1 LLQKELGK
9 GVQAGLFEGLLINA
23 LILLAALLVLD
34 KASDWTITNSVKV
47 ADITGFGKTTVGF
60 ILVAFATSLPELS
73 VSIFSAIGQE
83 TIGVAI
89 GNVLGSNIVN
99 ICLILGICF
108 LIMALKNSKNN
119 AKLLPSMAKE
129 EIGSLYFGLFIAS
142 TIPLTLLYI
151 GYASRLIGIVLLTI
165 FVVYLYQLSKIR
177 IMKKEGTL
185 RGERQK
191 LRRYTSLTFLGAAG
205 VVISS
210 YFIVDS
216 ASYIALGI
224 GIPRVVIGATVVAFG
239 TSIPELATSI
249 DSTRKGHLDMA
260 LGNIVGS
267 CFINITCI
275 LGIPLVASTLMVNM
289 AAFSNLVMFSL
300 IANLFLWY
308 FLSSERISWREG
320 AVLLFMYFLFLTI
333 SFGGYKT

>member
-1 LLQKELGK
+1 M
-9 GVQAGLFEGLLINA
+9 FEGLLINA
-23 LILLAALLVLD
+23 LILLAALLVLN

-60 ILVAFATSLPELS
+60 ILVAFSTSLPELS

-108 LIMALKNSKNN
+108 FIVALKNSNN
-119 AKLLPSMAKE
+119 AKPLPSVAKN
-129 EIGSLYFGLFIAS
+129 EIGSLYFGLFVAS

-151 GYASRLIGIVLLTI
+151 GYASRFVGIVLLVI
-165 FVVYLYQLSKIR
+165 FVVYVYQLSKTR
-177 IMKKEGTL
+177 TVVEGSVG
-185 RGERQK
+185 GERQK
-191 LRRYTSLTFLGAAG
+191 FRRYAFLTFLGAAG

-216 ASYIALGI
+216 ASYIALSV

-249 DSTRKGHLDMA
+249 GATRKGHLNIA

-275 LGIPLVASTLMVNM
+275 LGVTLAASTLIVNM

-300 IANLFLWY
+300 ITNLFLWY
-308 FLSSERISWREG
+308 FLSIERISLRES
-320 AVLLFMYFLFLTI
+320 AILLFMYFLFLTI
-333 SFGGYKT
+333 SFGGYKA